1 MRRKWIFLVVIAF
14 LLCSCGKNEP
24 TVEPNKHIYDN
35 NTLHEEKDHNSEL
48 SGEAKGS
55 WSTEALNE
63 IEKAKEGPE
72 PGKYD
77 KKYDNY
83 GLWPIENIPEVWN
96 AEVDEGDDPDT
107 NTTHFE
113 GLSYVRIKPD
123 RVENGLLYYNI
134 LTYNEESKRGKFPYD
149 FVSEEEY
156 SADIDEDNV
165 KIWAILTPASF
176 GEVTYADF
184 VEHIENNVDW
194 SRWEAGFDTE
204 GTIQHIIQCYLP

>member
-1 MRRKWIFLVVIAF
+1 MRRKWIFLVVIAL
-14 LLCSCGKNEP
+14 LLCSCEKNEP
-24 TVEPNKHIYDN
+24 TVEPDKHIYD
-35 NTLHEEKDHNSEL
+35 NTLHEEKEHNSEL
-48 SGEAKGS
+48 SDEAKGS
-55 WSTEALNE
+55 WSAEALNE
-63 IEKAKEGPE
+63 IEKAKEDPE

-107 NTTHFE
+107 DTKHFE

-184 VEHIENNVDW
+184 VEYIENNVDW
-194 SRWEAGFDTE
+194 SRWEAGFDSE

>member
-1 MRRKWIFLVVIAF
+1 MKKLIIFAILILVF
-14 LLCSCGKNEP
+14 CGCQRNKSVD
-24 TVEPNKHIYDN
+24 TPNKEQDN
-35 NTLHEEKDHNSEL
+35 NAVSAEIDDSNDPQ
-48 SGEAKGS
+48 GEKGS
-55 WSTEALNE
+55 SFSTEALNE

-96 AEVDEGDDPDT
+96 VEVDAGDDPDVDT
-107 NTTHFE
+107 MHFE

-134 LTYNEESKRGKFPYD
+134 LTYNEESQRGKFPYD

-156 SADIDEDNV
+156 SAEIDEDNV
-165 KIWAILTPASF
+165 KVWAILTPASF

-184 VEHIENNVDW
+184 VEYIENNVDW
-194 SRWEAGFDTE
+194 GRWEAGFDSE